1 MKSDVLQHL
10 VSGVAQGSAH
20 SLIQLMAFVKIH
32 PLSKD
37 QLENL
42 LPKLLT
48 HLDRRK
54 IHRGEKPL
62 AFDIPI
68 LSLRCLAPLVFK
80 NYYRQNPLPKVRQIL
95 TAFWPHLW
103 KWLEAI
109 CSRYI
114 HNATV
119 DLDDR
124 ITAKSAV
131 LSILLFFSDE
141 SSLKTLPESNPG
153 VIPLLLKLWALE
165 ATKAE
170 SKSFRSSV
178 ISTSMVLDRCLVSFC
193 SKAGANWI
201 ETIMAPLGGSAK
213 DVASIGLAHIRHHS
227 QEQLDIVQVGV
238 DVNVMIFFSNYD
250 PLGHAFQS
258 QHSVLV
264 LTRVLG
270 KLALRGYLQATS
282 SEVANCMNRCFSYL
296 CGAFRSANS
305 CTWIVQSLDEQ
316 LICAMLR
323 CSAWHKDLDK
333 HFTLLLSHILPK
345 NLVLRPVVLAMR
357 SALKQVRAKGL
368 FLNIG
373 DGQLGKNWAQ
383 LKKLAEEHI
392 ALIKSEDNEPY
403 LVGSSPICHNTKVS

>member
-1 MKSDVLQHL
+1 LQHL
-10 VSGVAQGSAH
+10 VSGAAQGSAQ
-20 SLIQLMAFVKIH
+20 SLIQLIAFVKTH
-32 PLSKD
+32 PLAKD

-54 IHRGEKPL
+54 ISRGEKPL

-68 LSLRCLAPLVFK
+68 LSLRCLVPLVFK
-80 NYYRQNPLPKVRQIL
+80 NYYRQNPLPKVHHIL

-114 HNATV
+114 HNAAV

-131 LSILLFFSDE
+131 LSIVLFFSDE
-141 SSLKTLPESNPG
+141 SSLRTLPESNPG
-153 VIPLLLKLWALE
+153 VIPLVLKLWALE

-170 SKSFRSSV
+170 SKSFRSPA
-178 ISTSMVLDRCLVSFC
+178 ISASMVLERCFVSFYG
-193 SKAGANWI
+193 KTRLNWI
-201 ETIMAPLGGSAK
+201 ETILTPLGGSAK

-227 QEQLDIVQVGV
+227 PREQPDIVQVGI
-238 DVNVMIFFSNYD
+238 DINVVIFLSNYN
-250 PLGHAFQS
+250 PIGYAFQS
-258 QHSVLV
+258 QHSVPA

-270 KLALRGYLQATS
+270 GLALRSYSQATS
-282 SEVANCMNRCFSYL
+282 SEVAICMNHCFAYL
-296 CGAFRSANS
+296 CGAFRSGNS

-345 NLVLRPVVLAMR
+345 NLVLRSVVLAMR

-368 FLNIG
+368 FLDIG

-383 LKKLAEEHI
+383 LKELTEERI